1 MNKEK
6 KIEWI
11 LRVAVAGEFLGH
23 GVLAVGQKAAWLG
36 WIGDILKVEPATAGV
51 ILTIIGVLDIALA
64 ALVLIKPIRQ
74 VILWMAVWGFIT
86 ALVRPIVGESVWDFI
101 ERFANVGAPLALYY
115 LLK

>member
-1 MNKEK
+1 MNREK

-23 GVLAVGQKAAWLG
+23 GVLAVGQKAVWLG
-36 WIGDILKVEPATAGV
+36 WIGDILKVEPATASV
-51 ILTIIGVLDIALA
+51 ILMVIGILDIALA
-64 ALVLIKPIRQ
+64 VLVLVKPVRPI
-74 VILWMAVWGFIT
+74 ILWMAVWGFIT

-115 LLK
+115 LIR